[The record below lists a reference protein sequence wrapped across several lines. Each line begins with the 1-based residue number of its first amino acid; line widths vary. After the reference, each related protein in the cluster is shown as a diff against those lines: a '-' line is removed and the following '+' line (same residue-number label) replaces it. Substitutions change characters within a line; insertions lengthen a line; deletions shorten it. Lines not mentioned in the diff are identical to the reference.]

1 MMGLYDSM
9 VTVLRSLGLSV
20 RIYKDDHPPAH
31 VHVVGD
37 GMAKI
42 DLLGPEG
49 RPFVVWTRGM
59 NRTEARRAYQ
69 LVAENQAQ
77 LLKRW
82 EEIHGA

>member
-1 MMGLYDSM
+1 M

-49 RPFVVWTRGM
+49 RPFIVWTRGM
-59 NRTEARRAYQ
+59 NRVEVRRAYQ